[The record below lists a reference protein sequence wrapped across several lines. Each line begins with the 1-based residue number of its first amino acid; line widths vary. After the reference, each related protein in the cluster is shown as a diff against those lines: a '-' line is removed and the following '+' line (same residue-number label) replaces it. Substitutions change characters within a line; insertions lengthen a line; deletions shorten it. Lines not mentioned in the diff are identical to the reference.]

1 MVMADTSPE
10 VEHVPPRTRFWPSL
24 LGILLLVAIITTM
37 VVAPVLVQRRS
48 ADARTEL
55 TDELEP
61 FRFALDAYNLD
72 IVRVAAE
79 ARAYAATRSPRALES
94 YNLSVFELQQDGQE
108 FLSLAPAIG
117 LEQEASEFAVAANDY
132 RSISAAI
139 VAAEEAG
146 NDFESFRL
154 IEQEGEPKL
163 IEIQAE
169 ADALIAL
176 TDERSEALRDDIS
189 DNDALTLFVLVLTG
203 ALGLLTAAVLAWLV
217 VRNIRLSGN
226 IDEQR
231 RRLDNVISDVPG
243 IVWEAWGQP
252 DAANQRIDFVSQYV
266 EEMLGYSVEEW
277 LSTPNFWLTIVHPDD
292 QEGAAAR
299 AAATFASGV
308 PGTNRFRWLTKDG
321 RTLWVEGYSSVIHN
335 SSGQPVG
342 MRGVTL
348 DITAQ
353 VASASALERERA
365 RFSSI
370 VASAGF
376 GVYQAD
382 AQGILEYMNPAGEL
396 LLGYDMAS
404 LAGRHTHH
412 SFHHTRDDGSAYPVE
427 ECPIYHASLEDAPYS
442 GVETFTKAD
451 GTRIPVDVICSPIV
465 VAGRSTGAVVAFQ
478 DISERLR
485 QEAMRDDFVA
495 FASHELRNPLTSLKG
510 FSRWLSE
517 RARTHPERFD
527 PDSTEAIETLVDEAD
542 RMESIIDLFLDLA
555 RLETNRLTFDLEPVN
570 LRHILADECERLRIR
585 YPHANC
591 DADLDKAVAVAHS
604 DEHRLRQV
612 IGNLMDNAAKYSGDK
627 PSIRLVASEEPG
639 FVSISIRDNGPGIP
653 IEDQP
658 YVFERYYRGRA
669 GASRQQGLGVG
680 LFITKQIVGRLGGTL
695 TFTSSPAGT
704 EFILRVPLLLDEPD
718 AADASPATG

>member
-1 MVMADTSPE
+1 MAEPPAADE
-10 VEHVPPRTRFWPSL
+10 QMNPRTRYWPSL
-24 LGILLLVAIITTM
+24 LGILLLVAVITTM
-37 VVAPVLVQRRS
+37 VVAPVLVQRDS
-48 ADARTEL
+48 TAARTEL

-79 ARAYAATRSPRALES
+79 ARAYAAFRSPRAHAS
-94 YNLSVFELQQDGQE
+94 YDQAVTALQVDGQQ
-108 FLSLAPAIG
+108 FLALAPASG
-117 LEQEASEFAVAANDY
+117 FEQEAADFASKVNGY

-139 VAAEEAG
+139 VAAESAG

-154 IEQEGEPKL
+154 IEQEGEPQL
-163 IEIQAE
+163 IAIQAE

-176 TDERSEALRDDIS
+176 TDTKSASLRSDIS
-189 DNDALTLFVLVLTG
+189 SNDDRTLVVLVLTG
-203 ALGLLTAAVLAWLV
+203 ALGLMTAAILTWLLI
-217 VRNIRLSGN
+217 RNIRLSQR

-243 IVWEAWGQP
+243 IVWEAWGRP
-252 DAANQRIDFVSQYV
+252 DSANQRIDFVSQYV
-266 EEMLGYSVEEW
+266 EEMLGYSVDEW

-292 QEGAAAR
+292 QETAAAQ
-299 AAATFASGV
+299 AAATFNSGS

-321 RTLWVEGYSSVIHN
+321 RAIWVEGYSSVIRD
-335 SSGQPVG
+335 SAGQPVG

-348 DITAQ
+348 DISAQ
-353 VASASALERERA
+353 VSAASALERERA

-370 VASAGF
+370 VTSAGF
-376 GVYQAD
+376 GVYQTD
-382 AQGILEYMNPAGEL
+382 GQGLLEYINPAGER
-396 LLGYDMAS
+396 LLGYDMES
-404 LAGRHTHH
+404 LVGRHTHLA
-412 SFHHTRDDGSAYPVE
+412 FHHTRSDGTSYPVD
-427 ECPIYHASLEDAPYS
+427 ECPIYRAAIEDVPYT
-442 GVETFTKAD
+442 GVETFTTSG
-451 GTRIPVDVICSPIV
+451 GTRIPVEVTSTPII
-465 VAGRSTGAVVAFQ
+465 VAGRPTGAVVAFQ

-517 RARTHPERFD
+517 RARTNPGRFD
-527 PDSTEAIETLVDEAD
+527 PDSTEAIETLVEEAE

-585 YPHANC
+585 YPHATC
-591 DADLDKAVAVAHS
+591 DSDLDQAVAVAHS

-612 IGNLMDNAAKYSGDK
+612 IGNLLDNAAKYSGEK
-627 PSIRLVASEEPG
+627 PSIRLVASGEPG
-639 FVSISIRDNGPGIP
+639 VVSISIRDNGPGIP

-680 LFITKQIVGRLGGTL
+680 LFITKQIVDRLGGTL
-695 TFTSSPAGT
+695 TFASSPAGT
-704 EFILRVPLLLDEPD
+704 EFILRLPLPIDDLES
-718 AADASPATG
+718 ADDSLPPA